1 MHELK
6 GNLLSLKDYHYFCC
20 RKMLVLIKLKRK
32 KHVLSLIN
40 YIHCNSMKL
49 KLIRLIIVSVLCLI
63 SARSA
68 AQDEYKA
75 EIGFNIGGSYYLGD
89 ANHVLFNNMQ
99 PALSGFFR
107 YCFNPRL
114 ATKIEITS
122 TTVTG
127 DGFSNGVIASDL
139 TGEFNFFDLEKN
151 PYKQFSKT
159 FSPYIFAGFGMM
171 NYSAENIV
179 TGPRLSKFTPSI
191 PFGLGMK
198 VKLGKRWNLNMQ
210 WTTRL
215 SLSDNLEGTELL
227 SNPKQLN
234 GSNPFNNDILSTLT
248 VGLSFDIWK
257 KNCDCLNSSVKKDS
271 HKFKK
276 K

>member
-1 MHELK
+1 
-6 GNLLSLKDYHYFCC
+6 
-20 RKMLVLIKLKRK
+20 MLVLIKLKRK
-32 KHVLSLIN
+32 KHVLSLIK

-49 KLIRLIIVSVLCLI
+49 KLIRLIIVGVFCLI

-89 ANHVLFNNMQ
+89 ANNVLFKNTQ
-99 PALSGFFR
+99 PAISGFFR
-107 YCFNPRL
+107 YCYNPRL
-114 ATKIEITS
+114 AAKIEFTS
-122 TTVTG
+122 TTITG
-127 DGFSNGVIASDL
+127 EGFSNGVIVSDL

-159 FSPYIFAGFGMM
+159 FSPYIFVGVGLM
-171 NYSAENIV
+171 NYTFGDS
-179 TGPRLSKFTPSI
+179 TRLRPSI

-198 VKLGKRWNLNMQ
+198 VKLGKRWNMNVQ

-215 SLSDNLEGTELL
+215 LLSDNLEGTALL
-227 SNPKQLN
+227 NNPKQLN

-257 KNCDCLNSSVKKDS
+257 RNCDCLNSTVKKDS

>member
-1 MHELK
+1 
-6 GNLLSLKDYHYFCC
+6 
-20 RKMLVLIKLKRK
+20 MLVLIKLKDK

-40 YIHCNSMKL
+40 YLHCNSMKL
-49 KLIRLIIVSVLCLI
+49 KLIRLIILSVLCLI
-63 SARSA
+63 SVRLA
-68 AQDEYKA
+68 AQDEYRA
-75 EIGFNIGGSYYLGD
+75 EIGFNIGGAYYLGD
-89 ANHVLFNNMQ
+89 ANNQLFYNMQ
-99 PALSGFFR
+99 PAVSGYFR

-114 ATKIEITS
+114 AAKIELTDTS
-122 TTVTG
+122 VKG
-127 DGFSNGVIASDL
+127 EDFSNTVFATDI

-159 FSPYIFAGFGMM
+159 FSPYIFAGVGIM
-171 NYSAENIV
+171 NY
-179 TGPRLSKFTPSI
+179 KFIDDTTRIRPSI
-191 PFGLGMK
+191 PFGVGMK
-198 VKLGKRWNLNMQ
+198 VKLGKRWNLNVQ

-215 SLSDNLEGTELL
+215 LLADNLEKYPAYNKTE
-227 SNPKQLN
+227 LN

-257 KNCDCLNSSVKKDS
+257 KNCDCQNTTVKKDK